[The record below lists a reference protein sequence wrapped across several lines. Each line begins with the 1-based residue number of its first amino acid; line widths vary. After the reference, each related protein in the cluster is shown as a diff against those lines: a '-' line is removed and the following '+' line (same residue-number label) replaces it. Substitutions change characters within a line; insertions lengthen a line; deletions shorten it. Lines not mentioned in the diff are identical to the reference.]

1 MAIIFEGFIDDVIV
15 VVVAV
20 VASSIG
26 GGIGGLSDFFGY
38 GGGGG
43 GNLFAFGIRSNEFRM
58 LSSDLDR
65 ANIDGVVVIG
75 LGRNGTGGGASYEEQ
90 RLAIDGLYRGEYA
103 PDGNCTYVSDK
114 FCVDA

>member
-1 MAIIFEGFIDDVIV
+1 MSVFKKYLQKDLRVDMLLLAIIFEELTDDVIV

-26 GGIGGLSDFFGY
+26 GGIGGFSDFFGY

-43 GNLFAFGIRSNEFRM
+43 GNRFVFGSGSNEFKM

-65 ANIDGVVVIG
+65 ANIDDAVVIG

-90 RLAIDGLYRGEYA
+90 RLAIDGLYNGE
-103 PDGNCTYVSDK
+103 
-114 FCVDA
+114 